1 MNYLFDSTNTFYEC
15 NYLLLN
21 KENNLL
27 AKSIK
32 ILLLFLILQI
42 SSQGYAHAKLN
53 REVHTSQQYH
63 FSTPVGLES
72 KVEFWKKI
80 YSEYSTDH
88 YVVHDIDNLG
98 IIYEIVYIKNG
109 SKLSSRA
116 REIRLDRVKRK
127 YKKLLI
133 KISRTKQKYL
143 LQGEAKRVYQLVKS
157 NFRKAS
163 RRIRYQ
169 IGQKNRFR
177 EGIER
182 SGMFKDRI
190 NQVFSEFKL
199 PLELTVLPH
208 VESSFQVN
216 AYSSAGA
223 AGIWQFTRGTGR
235 LFMKVGYDVDE
246 RRDPILST
254 IAAAK
259 LLKANFIALQS
270 WPLAITAYNHGPE
283 GMRNAKKRHG
293 ASIVDVIKG
302 YRSRSFGFAS
312 KNFYAEFLAA
322 LHVIKNQ
329 NKYFPHVKFNTP
341 LDLSSVVFK
350 DFVSITGVM
359 ANLNMTR
366 DEIAKY
372 NPALRKPVI
381 SGQKRI
387 PRNFTF
393 QAPQN
398 KLSTRSDFYQII
410 PASERHKNQVRSKLY
425 TVRRGDTLSEIA
437 SRFRTS
443 VNRLHSHNSLSH
455 RNRIY
460 IGQVLRLPSK
470 GRSTSPRVRVA
481 KQYQWKNKNEKM
493 INYQV
498 RNNDNL
504 TKIANRFNTDIRQL
518 VRLNKIK
525 HPNNINPGQILRV
538 PFGGKK
544 SSNARKLTSLSRD
557 HKINTNEP
565 KQKNTNSVKLRTE
578 NHQIKLAHIK
588 SVDQAN
594 HVRPAFLP
602 VSFSSKSNDVN
613 PSKVGVI
620 VVDFDETLS
629 HYADWSKLSTT
640 LIMKLNNM
648 TNQSQLNIHSKIK
661 VPFMKVKPDIF
672 EEKRQEFHKAIQEDF
687 FNNFKIDKLLVRNML
702 KGETA
707 WEICNEI
714 YSIPFW
720 LLASYNSGKNINSI
734 PVGEPIVIP
743 LVSPNRSS

>member
-1 MNYLFDSTNTFYEC
+1 M
-15 NYLLLN
+15 
-21 KENNLL
+21 L

-42 SSQGYAHAKLN
+42 SSQGYAQANLN
-53 REVHTSQQYH
+53 REVHSLHHYH
-63 FSTPVGLES
+63 FSTPAGLES

-98 IIYEIVYIKNG
+98 IVYEIVYIKNG
-109 SKLSSRA
+109 SKFSSRA
-116 REIRLDRVKRK
+116 REKKLDRVKRK
-127 YKKLLI
+127 YKKLLL
-133 KISRTKQKYL
+133 KISRTKQKNSL
-143 LQGEAKRVYQLVKS
+143 KGESKRVYKLVKS

-182 SGMFKDRI
+182 SGMFKGRI
-190 NQVFSEFKL
+190 NQIFSEAKL

-259 LLKANFIALQS
+259 LLKANYKALQS
-270 WPLAITAYNHGPE
+270 WPLAITAYNHGTQ
-283 GMRNAKKRHG
+283 GMKNAKNRHG
-293 ASIVDVIKG
+293 ASIVDVING

-329 NKYFPHVKFNTP
+329 NRYFPYVNFNKP
-341 LDLSSVVFK
+341 LNLSSVVFK
-350 DFVSITGVM
+350 DFVSITDVM

-398 KLSTRSDFYQII
+398 KLPTQASFYQII
-410 PASERHKNQVRSKLY
+410 PASERHKNQIRSKLY

-443 VNRLHSHNSLSH
+443 VSRLHSHNSLSH
-455 RNRIY
+455 RNKIY

-470 GRSTSPRVRVA
+470 GRSTYSPVRLVKQYKKKYKNDEMIKYRVR
-481 KQYQWKNKNEKM
+481 
-493 INYQV
+493 
-498 RNNDNL
+498 RNDNL
-504 TKIANRFNTDIRQL
+504 TKIASRFNTEVSHL
-518 VRLNKIK
+518 VRLNKIIY
-525 HPNNINPGQILRV
+525 PNQINPGRILRI
-538 PFGGKK
+538 PFKVK
-544 SSNARKLTSLSRD
+544 ASSNTRKLTSLPRIS
-557 HKINTNEP
+557 KFNKNQP
-565 KQKNTNSVKLRTE
+565 QQKYTNSEKLRTE
-578 NHQIKLAHIK
+578 NHKIKLAHIK

-594 HVRPAFLP
+594 QVRPAFLP
-602 VSFSSKSNDVN
+602 VSFSSRNNTVN
-613 PSKVGVI
+613 PSQVGVI

-629 HYADWSKLSTT
+629 HYAEWSKLPVKQ
-640 LIMKLNNM
+640 LMKLNSM
-648 TNQSQLNIHSKIK
+648 TKRSQLNIHSKIK
-661 VPFMKVKPDIF
+661 VPFLEIKPDIF
-672 EEKRQEFHKAIQEDF
+672 EVKRQEFHKAIQEDF
-687 FNNFKIDKLLVRNML
+687 FNNFKIDKLLVRNIR
-702 KGETA
+702 KGETV

-720 LLASYNSGKNINSI
+720 LLASYNPGKNISSI
-734 PVGEPIVIP
+734 PIGDPIVIP
-743 LVSPNRSS
+743 LISPSKSS

>member
-1 MNYLFDSTNTFYEC
+1 LFT
-15 NYLLLN
+15 
-21 KENNLL
+21 
-27 AKSIK
+27 KSIK
-32 ILLLFLILQI
+32 ILFLFLIIQL
-42 SSQGYAHAKLN
+42 SSQGYAHANLN
-53 REVHTSQQYH
+53 REVHSLHHYH
-63 FSTPVGLES
+63 FSTPAGLES

-98 IIYEIVYIKNG
+98 IVYEIVYIKNG

-116 REIRLDRVKRK
+116 REKRLDRVKRK
-127 YKKLLI
+127 YKKLLL
-133 KISRTKQKYL
+133 KISRTKQKHSL
-143 LQGEAKRVYQLVKS
+143 KGEAKRVYRLVKS

-163 RRIRYQ
+163 QRIRYQ

-190 NQVFSEFKL
+190 NQIFSEAKL

-259 LLKANFIALQS
+259 LLKANYKALQS
-270 WPLAITAYNHGPE
+270 WPLAITAYNHGTQ
-283 GMRNAKKRHG
+283 GMKNAKNRHG
-293 ASIVDVIKG
+293 ASIVDVINA

-322 LHVIKNQ
+322 LHVIKNK
-329 NKYFPHVKFNTP
+329 NKYFPYVNFNKP

-350 DFVSITGVM
+350 DFVSITHVM

-398 KLSTRSDFYQII
+398 KLSTRASFYQII
-410 PASERHKNQVRSKLY
+410 PASERYKNQIRSKWY

-437 SRFRTS
+437 SRFRIS
-443 VNRLHSHNSLSH
+443 INRLYSHNNLSH
-455 RNRIY
+455 RNKIY
-460 IGQVLRLPSK
+460 IGQVLRLPGK
-470 GRSTSPRVRVA
+470 GRDTPSVRLVNKYQKNYNKDEIIKYRVR
-481 KQYQWKNKNEKM
+481 
-493 INYQV
+493 
-498 RNNDNL
+498 RNDNL
-504 TKIANRFNTDIRQL
+504 TKIANRFDTEVSQL
-518 VRLNKIK
+518 IRLNKIK
-525 HPNNINPGQILRV
+525 YPNQINPGRILRV
-538 PFGGKK
+538 PFGVKAF
-544 SSNARKLTSLSRD
+544 SNTRKLTSLPSIA
-557 HKINTNEP
+557 KFNTNQP
-565 KQKNTNSVKLRTE
+565 KQKNTDSIKLKTKDYK
-578 NHQIKLAHIK
+578 IKLAHIK
-588 SVDQAN
+588 SVDKAN
-594 HVRPAFLP
+594 QVRPAFLP
-602 VSFSSKSNDVN
+602 VSFSSRNHTVN
-613 PSKVGVI
+613 PSRVGVI

-629 HYADWSKLSTT
+629 HYAEWSKLPVKH
-640 LIMKLNNM
+640 LMKLNSMNKR
-648 TNQSQLNIHSKIK
+648 SQLNIHSKIK
-661 VPFMKVKPDIF
+661 VPFLKIKPDIF

-720 LLASYNSGKNINSI
+720 LLASYNPGKNINSI
-734 PVGEPIVIP
+734 PIGEPIVIP
-743 LVSPNRSS
+743 LISPGRSS

>member
-1 MNYLFDSTNTFYEC
+1 M
-15 NYLLLN
+15 
-21 KENNLL
+21 L

-42 SSQGYAHAKLN
+42 SSQGYAHANLN

-116 REIRLDRVKRK
+116 REIRLDRVKKK
-127 YKKLLI
+127 YKKLLL
-133 KISRTKQKYL
+133 KISRTKQKHSL
-143 LQGEAKRVYQLVKS
+143 KGEDKRVYKLVKS

-190 NQVFSEFKL
+190 NQIFSEFKL

-259 LLKANFIALQS
+259 LLKANYKALQS
-270 WPLAITAYNHGPE
+270 WPLAITAYNHGTQ
-283 GMRNAKKRHG
+283 GMKNAKKRHG
-293 ASIVDVIKG
+293 ASIVDVING

-329 NKYFPHVKFNTP
+329 NRYFQYVNFNKP

-350 DFVSITGVM
+350 DFVSITDVM
-359 ANLNMTR
+359 TNLNMTR

-393 QAPQN
+393 QGPQN
-398 KLSTRSDFYQII
+398 KLSTRASFYQII
-410 PASERHKNQVRSKLY
+410 PASERHKNQIRSKLY

-455 RNRIY
+455 RNKIY

-470 GRSTSPRVRVA
+470 GRSTYAPVRLA
-481 KQYQWKNKNEKM
+481 KQYQKKYKNEEM
-493 INYQV
+493 IKYQV
-498 RNNDNL
+498 RRNDNL
-504 TKIANRFNTDIRQL
+504 TKIANRFNTEVSHL

-525 HPNNINPGQILRV
+525 YPNQINPGRILRV
-538 PFGGKK
+538 PFEVKLF
-544 SSNARKLTSLSRD
+544 SNNRKLTSPPSIAKL
-557 HKINTNEP
+557 NTNQP
-565 KQKNTNSVKLRTE
+565 KQKNTNSVKLITKDYK
-578 NHQIKLAHIK
+578 IKIAHIK
-588 SVDQAN
+588 SVDEAN
-594 HVRPAFLP
+594 QVRPAFLP
-602 VSFSSKSNDVN
+602 VSFSNRNNSAN
-613 PSKVGVI
+613 PSQVGVI

-629 HYADWSKLSTT
+629 HYADWSKLSTKH
-640 LIMKLNNM
+640 IMKLNNM

-661 VPFMKVKPDIF
+661 VPFLKVKPDIF

-743 LVSPNRSS
+743 LVSRGRSS

>member
-1 MNYLFDSTNTFYEC
+1 
-15 NYLLLN
+15 LLY
-21 KENNLL
+21 
-27 AKSIK
+27 KSIK
-32 ILLLFLILQI
+32 IFFLFLVLH
-42 SSQGYAHAKLN
+42 SFSQSYAHANLN
-53 REVHTSQQYH
+53 REVHTLHHYH

-88 YVVHDIDNLG
+88 YVVHDTDNLS
-98 IIYEIVYIKNG
+98 IIYEVVYIKNG

-116 REIRLDRVKRK
+116 RERKLDRFKGK
-127 YKKLLI
+127 YKKLLLQ
-133 KISRTKQKYL
+133 ISRTQKKQSLK
-143 LQGEAKRVYQLVKS
+143 GEAKRVYKLVKS

-163 RRIRYQ
+163 QRIRYQ

-190 NQVFSEFKL
+190 NQIFSEEQL

-235 LFMKVGYDVDE
+235 LFMKVGYDIDE

-259 LLKANFIALQS
+259 LLKANYKALQS
-270 WPLAITAYNHGPE
+270 WPLAITAYNHGTQ
-283 GMRNAKKRHG
+283 GMKNAKKQHG
-293 ASIVDVIKG
+293 TNIVDVING

-329 NKYFPHVKFNTP
+329 DKYFPYVKFNKP
-341 LDLSSVVFK
+341 LNLASVIFK
-350 DFVSITGVM
+350 DFVGITDVM
-359 ANLNMTR
+359 DNLNMTR

-387 PRNFTF
+387 PQNFTF

-398 KLSTRSDFYQII
+398 KLPNRADFYQVF
-410 PASERHKNQVRSKLY
+410 PASVRYQNQIRSKWY

-437 SRFRTS
+437 SRFRMS
-443 VNRLHSHNSLSH
+443 VNKLYSNNSLSH
-455 RNRIY
+455 RNKIY
-460 IGQVLRLPSK
+460 IGQVLRLPGK
-470 GRSTSPRVRVA
+470 GKSTYPPVRQV
-481 KQYQWKNKNEKM
+481 KQYRKKY
-493 INYQV
+493 INDKIIKYQV
-498 RNNDNL
+498 RSYDNL
-504 TKIANRFNTDIRQL
+504 TKIANRFDTEVSYL

-525 HPNNINPGQILRV
+525 YPNIINPGQLLKVPSRV
-538 PFGGKK
+538 KLSK
-544 SSNARKLTSLSRD
+544 NTKKLTSIYSVSKLN
-557 HKINTNEP
+557 INRPN
-565 KQKNTNSVKLRTE
+565 QKNTNLVKSTNRDYSV
-578 NHQIKLAHIK
+578 KLAHIE
-588 SVDQAN
+588 SVDKAN
-594 HVRPAFLP
+594 QRRPAFLP
-602 VSFSSKSNDVN
+602 VSFSGMSNTFN
-613 PSKVGVI
+613 SSQVGVI

-629 HYADWSKLSTT
+629 HYAEWSKLSIKHI
-640 LIMKLNNM
+640 LKINSMSKR
-648 TNQSQLNIHSKIK
+648 SQLNIHSRIKI
-661 VPFMKVKPDIF
+661 PFLKVKPDTF

-687 FNNFKIDKLLVRNML
+687 FNNFKIDKLLVRNIL
-702 KGETA
+702 KGETV
-707 WEICNEI
+707 WEICNEV

-720 LLASYNSGKNINSI
+720 LLASYNPGKNINSI
-734 PVGEPIVIP
+734 PVGEPIIIP
-743 LVSPNRSS
+743 LISPSRSS